1 MTCTAPGTV
10 IVISRIGS
18 PAAVIASTARMASFS
33 EDARTTGITP
43 ASRIRGRT
51 SDLFITEFIKHYT
64 HNWGEHV
71 SEPRADRGP
80 HAGSPRGVVDA
91 TGSRNRVG
99 CKIRSLPL
107 WF

>member
-18 PAAVIASTARMASFS
+18 PAALIASTARMASFS
-33 EDARTTGITP
+33 EEARTTGMTP
-43 ASRIRGRT
+43 IPRMRWRT

-71 SEPRADRGP
+71 SEPGADR
-80 HAGSPRGVVDA
+80 GSPRGQPA
-91 TGSRNRVG
+91 WGGGSDRILHPTRFL
-99 CKIRSLPL
+99 K
-107 WF
+107 